1 MIKNQIRYIN
11 KKTLDCRLSDRS
23 TNFIAPDL
31 ITGCAY
37 KCAYCFMRRNKP
49 YGIDIAKNPQDII
62 DSISTHIET
71 LKWPKLPDQTHSE
84 FWTYDIGCN
93 TDVALHYKHSE
104 YFNLFEFFKNH
115 PKAFGSFATKR
126 VNLNLLK
133 YNPNRKLRIRFSV
146 MPEPFRQILEP
157 NTSTIIERLEAVK
170 LFYEA
175 GWDVHLNFS
184 PVIAYNKSSELY
196 VELFKLINEIIPN
209 NIKPY
214 VKSEVIF
221 LTHDQKMHEYNLEN
235 NPEAEK
241 LLWQPQSQEIKKSTY
256 GGLVLR
262 YQRLI
267 KNQMIN
273 KFKEIHNN
281 YIPWNTIRYIF

>member
-1 MIKNQIRYIN
+1 MKKQIRYIN
-11 KKTLDCRLSDRS
+11 KKTLNCRLSDRS

-37 KCAYCFMRRNKP
+37 KCAYCYMRRNKP
-49 YGIDIAKNPQDII
+49 YGIDVAKNPQDII
-62 DSISTHIET
+62 NSISAHIET
-71 LKWPKLPDQTHSE
+71 LKWPKQPDQTHTQY
-84 FWTYDIGCN
+84 WTYDIGCN

-196 VELFKLINEIIPN
+196 VELFKLINEMIPD

-214 VKSEVIF
+214 IKSEVIF
-221 LTHDQKMHEYNLEN
+221 LTHDQKMHEYNLTH
-235 NPEAEK
+235 NPKAEE
-241 LLWQPQSQEIKKSTY
+241 LLWQPQFQEIKKSTY
-256 GGLVLR
+256 GGYVLR
-262 YQRLI
+262 YNYII

-273 KFKEIHNN
+273 KLKTLHST
-281 YIPWNTIRYIF
+281 YIPWNSIRYIF

>member
-1 MIKNQIRYIN
+1 MKKQIRYIN
-11 KKTLDCRLSDRS
+11 KKTLNCRLSDRS

-37 KCAYCFMRRNKP
+37 KCAYCYMRRNKP
-49 YGIDIAKNPQDII
+49 YGIDVAKNPQDII
-62 DSISTHIET
+62 NSISAHIET
-71 LKWPKLPDQTHSE
+71 LKWPKQPDQTHTQY
-84 FWTYDIGCN
+84 WTYDIGCN

-196 VELFKLINEIIPN
+196 VELFKLINEMIPD

-214 VKSEVIF
+214 IKSEVIF
-221 LTHDQKMHEYNLEN
+221 LTHDQKMHEYNLTH
-235 NPEAEK
+235 NPKAEE
-241 LLWQPQSQEIKKSTY
+241 LLWQPQFQEIKKSTY
-256 GGLVLR
+256 GGYVLR
-262 YQRLI
+262 YNYII

-273 KFKEIHNN
+273 KFKTLHST
-281 YIPWNTIRYIF
+281 YIPWNSIRYIF

>member
-1 MIKNQIRYIN
+1 MKKQIRYIN
-11 KKTLDCRLSDRS
+11 KKTLNCRLSDRS

-37 KCAYCFMRRNKP
+37 KCAYCYMRRNKP
-49 YGIDIAKNPQDII
+49 YGIYVAKNPQDII
-62 DSISTHIET
+62 NSISAHIET
-71 LKWPKLPDQTHSE
+71 LKWPKQPDQTHTQY
-84 FWTYDIGCN
+84 WTYDIGCN

-196 VELFKLINEIIPN
+196 VELFKLINEMIPD

-214 VKSEVIF
+214 IKSEVIF
-221 LTHDQKMHEYNLEN
+221 LTHDQKMHEYNLTH
-235 NPEAEK
+235 NPKAEE
-241 LLWQPQSQEIKKSTY
+241 LLWQPQFQEIKKSTY
-256 GGLVLR
+256 GGYVLR
-262 YQRLI
+262 YNYII

-273 KFKEIHNN
+273 KFKTLHST
-281 YIPWNTIRYIF
+281 YIPWNSIRYIF

>member
-1 MIKNQIRYIN
+1 MKKQIRYIN
-11 KKTLDCRLSDRS
+11 KKTLNCRLSDRS

-37 KCAYCFMRRNKP
+37 KCAYCYMRRNKP
-49 YGIDIAKNPQDII
+49 YGIDVAKNPQDII
-62 DSISTHIET
+62 NSITAHIET
-71 LKWPKLPDQTHSE
+71 LKWPKQPDQTHTQY
-84 FWTYDIGCN
+84 WTYDIGCN

-146 MPEPFRQILEP
+146 MPEHFRQILEP

-196 VELFKLINEIIPN
+196 VELFKLINEMIPD

-214 VKSEVIF
+214 IKSEVIF
-221 LTHDQKMHEYNLEN
+221 LTHDQKMHEYNLTH
-235 NPEAEK
+235 NPKAEE
-241 LLWQPQSQEIKKSTY
+241 LLWQPQFQEIKKSTY
-256 GGLVLR
+256 GGYVLR
-262 YQRLI
+262 YNYII

-273 KFKEIHNN
+273 KFKTLHST
-281 YIPWNTIRYIF
+281 YIPWNSIRYIF

>member
-1 MIKNQIRYIN
+1 MKKQIRYIN
-11 KKTLDCRLSDRS
+11 KKTLNCRLSDRS

-37 KCAYCFMRRNKP
+37 KCAYCYMRRNKP
-49 YGIDIAKNPQDII
+49 YGIDVAKNPQDII

-71 LKWPKLPDQTHSE
+71 LKWPKLPDQTHSV

-133 YNPNRKLRIRFSV
+133 YNPNRKLRIRFSI

-196 VELFKLINEIIPN
+196 VELFKLINEIIPD

-214 VKSEVIF
+214 IKSEVIF
-221 LTHDQKMHEYNLEN
+221 LTHDQKMHEYNLTH
-235 NPEAEK
+235 NPKAEE
-241 LLWQPQSQEIKKSTY
+241 LLWQPQFQEIKKSTY
-256 GGLVLR
+256 GGYVLR
-262 YQRLI
+262 YNYII

-273 KFKEIHNN
+273 KFKTLHST
-281 YIPWNTIRYIF
+281 YIPWNSIRYIF